1 MKTPAPKKTAAPAA
15 AAPPPPRRVL
25 LIDDHPFMRAGLAQ
39 LINAQRDLIVCGEA
53 GNPSEAFRSLAPVK
67 PDLVLSDLTMPGRS
81 GLEFIKDLKAVEPNL
96 AVLVVSMHDEVV
108 FAERALRAGARG
120 YIMKEAGGENLLA
133 AIRQVLR
140 GEVYV
145 SPRMSSRILNDLA
158 ARRPRGSTSPIE
170 RLTDREFEVFQL
182 IGQGKS
188 TRDIAEQLHLSS
200 KTVDVHRSHL
210 KAKLGLNGATALIR
224 HAVRWVETQSVE
236 SSSPS
241 PEQALRRI

>member
-145 SPRMSSRILNDLA
+145 SPRMSSRILNALA

-210 KAKLGLNGATALIR
+210 KAKLGLKGATALIR